1 LNPDFV
7 ASIGNTPVLTA
18 KQGGIPE
25 SLRFS
30 EKNDFGPR
38 FGFAWRPTADGKTVI
53 RGGFGRYIEAPLGT
67 LLSVAFA
74 IHSANQAFYNQ
85 TFVNGKP
92 TLQFPYPFPAK
103 LAQPGTEYLR
113 MAQDIHYKDPKV
125 DEWNLTIERDL
136 GFQTA
141 LRLSYAGSH
150 ASELGRQ
157 GNLDQLP
164 PNTVGFSAGS
174 PLLRYPDWGYIQ
186 TGVSGG
192 RSNYHALTAAVT
204 KRLSA
209 GLQFQSSYTFLRNL
223 TNAQSYNPSSF
234 ATEVGGVVTDLR
246 DKQIDYGNVAF
257 SRRHRFLSTFLY
269 QLPFG
274 KTSSLLNQVIGGWE
288 LAGVLLFQ
296 SGPFMTVTVPGADP
310 SGTGFP
316 LLIGNGRADLVSGVS
331 LYADNR
337 TAQRW
342 LNPAAFA
349 VPKSNIGRYPT
360 APVGN
365 IVGPGTQA
373 VSMSLMKSVRIK
385 ESLRFRIGAQAANLF
400 NHVNYA
406 PPSTTF
412 NTAPFGTISNV
423 QTAEGA
429 GPRQVQITM
438 RLTF

>member
-1 LNPDFV
+1 
-7 ASIGNTPVLTA
+7 
-18 KQGGIPE
+18 
-25 SLRFS
+25 
-30 EKNDFGPR
+30 
-38 FGFAWRPTADGKTVI
+38 
-53 RGGFGRYIEAPLGT
+53 
-67 LLSVAFA
+67 
-74 IHSANQAFYNQ
+74 
-85 TFVNGKP
+85 
-92 TLQFPYPFPAK
+92 
-103 LAQPGTEYLR
+103 
-113 MAQDIHYKDPKV
+113 
-125 DEWNLTIERDL
+125 
-136 GFQTA
+136 
-141 LRLSYAGSH
+141 
-150 ASELGRQ
+150 
-157 GNLDQLP
+157 
-164 PNTVGFSAGS
+164 
-174 PLLRYPDWGYIQ
+174 
-186 TGVSGG
+186 
-192 RSNYHALTAAVT
+192 
-204 KRLSA
+204 LSA

-274 KTSSLLNQVIGGWE
+274 RTSSWLSQVIGGWE
-288 LAGVLLFQ
+288 FAGVLLFQ

-316 LLIGNGRADLVSGVS
+316 LLIGNGRADLVPGVS
-331 LYADNR
+331 LYTDNR
-337 TAQRW
+337 TAQHW

-385 ESLRFRIGAQAANLF
+385 ESLQFRIGAQAANLF

-406 PPSTTF
+406 PPNTTF

-429 GPRQVQITM
+429 GPRQIQITS